1 MGKKLLALA
10 ISGALLSAC
19 GSDDNNSSKNDNKD
33 GAQSAPAAPVTAK
46 ATGAITKIGQYQS
59 GIYDDGGAEIVSFD
73 ASTDKLFVV
82 NSGDATIDVLDLKDP
97 ANPQKLTTIDVKA
110 ASVNGFTAGGANS
123 VAVKNGK
130 LAVAVENDNKQGNG
144 QVYFYNSDS
153 MAFIGAAATGALP
166 DMVTFTPN
174 GEYVLSANEG
184 EPNDAYDNDPEG
196 SVSIIKVSDMTVRT
210 AGFSEFNQDKQSLIE
225 KGVRIGGPAGT
236 SVAQDL
242 EPEYITV
249 DRDNKTAY
257 VALQEN
263 NAIAV
268 VNIADAEV
276 TSVLPLGYKDHSK
289 AGNGLDANKN
299 DKAANIELLPIWGMY
314 QPDSIASF
322 MANDGKTYIVTANE
336 GDGRDYDGF
345 KDEADLKDL
354 NLDAAAFSSAMR
366 TKLGDKDGLGD
377 LTVAN
382 NIGDS
387 DNDGDF
393 DKVYAYGA
401 RSFSIWNSNI
411 QLVFD
416 SGDQFEQKV
425 KEVAPD
431 NFNASNDKNKID
443 NRSDNK
449 GPEPEGLALA
459 TLGDQTFAYIGLER
473 QGGIMVYNITDPA
486 LPEFVQYFSDRNFAV
501 EADENNAAA
510 AGDLAPEGMLFIS
523 AGDSPSGK
531 PLLVVGNEVS
541 GTTSVYEIR

>member
-1 MGKKLLALA
+1 MMKQLLAVA
-10 ISGALLSAC
+10 ISGALLTAC
-19 GSDDNNSSKNDNKD
+19 GSDDNNNSQNHNN
-33 GAQSAPAAPVTAK
+33 GGVQGAPAAAQK
-46 ATGAITKIGQYQS
+46 ATGVIAKIGQYKS

-97 ANPQKLTTIDVKA
+97 ANPQKLTTINVKA
-110 ASVNGFTAGGANS
+110 ASVNGFSAGGANS

-130 LAVAVENDNKQGNG
+130 LAVAVENANKQGNG
-144 QVYFYNSDS
+144 QVYFYNSES
-153 MAFIGAAATGALP
+153 LAFIGAAATGALP
-166 DMVTFTPN
+166 DMVTFTPD
-174 GEYVLSANEG
+174 GKYLLSANEG
-184 EPNDAYDNDPEG
+184 EPNAAYDNDPEG
-196 SVSIIKVSDMTVRT
+196 SVSIIKVSDMSVRT
-210 AGFSEFNQDKQSLIE
+210 AGFSSFNENKQSLIE
-225 KGVRIGGPAGT
+225 QGVRIGGPTGT
-236 SVAQDL
+236 TVAQDL
-242 EPEYITV
+242 EPEYITI
-249 DRDNKTAY
+249 DRDNQTAY

-299 DKAANIELLPIWGMY
+299 DEAANIELLPIFGMY
-314 QPDSIASF
+314 QPDSIASY

-345 KDEADLKDL
+345 KDETDLKDL
-354 NLDAAAFSSAMR
+354 TLDAAAFSSAMR
-366 TKLGDKDGLGD
+366 TKLSDKDGLGD

-401 RSFSIWNSNI
+401 RSFSIWDSNI
-411 QLVFD
+411 QQVFD

-425 KEVAPD
+425 KAVAPD

-486 LPEFVQYFSDRNFAV
+486 APEFVQYFSDRNFSV
-501 EADENNAAA
+501 EADKNNAAA
-510 AGDLAPEGMLFIS
+510 AGDLAPEGMLFIP